1 MNSEDSEVTATAL
14 GGINGFWT
22 RISSSAKLAWHAG
35 RVEVVLSILVTLL
48 QGVLPAGAAL
58 LTKWLIDG
66 IRLGSPSDGASSPV
80 PSGPDLSP
88 VTLVVLIGLSGA
100 LMAILPF
107 VQDYLKSRLQRG
119 IGLLV
124 QRRLYSAVNRVEGLA
139 QFESPVFLDRLRLA
153 QQGATGAPEQV
164 ISSALGLA
172 QAVLTIS
179 SFLGVL
185 AVISPLVLVITIAAA
200 VPALVVQLSISRQQS
215 GMMWRMSSGARRQ
228 IFYQKLMLD
237 LSAIKETRLFGSGD
251 FLLGRMQ
258 RELKRINRAEEKLA
272 AKVLVLQGPL
282 SLLGATVAAGGLVW
296 MIRATLRGEFTIGDV
311 SAFIAAVAGIQSA
324 MTIAVAGTIGG
335 YHALLMFGHY
345 VDATNS
351 HPDLPMATEAVE
363 LPDLRQHI
371 RFEGVWF
378 RYSDDGPWVLR
389 GVTLDI
395 PVGASLALVG
405 LNGAGKST
413 VVKLLCRFYDPT
425 RGRITWDGIDIRNAT
440 PADLRNRISAVF
452 QDYMAY
458 DLTAAENI
466 AIGDVDRIGDLPEIR
481 RAAELAAVS
490 EVVEELPRGY
500 DTMLSRLFFQSE
512 DEDDEEQGVTLSGGQ
527 WQRIA
532 LARALIRGDRDLLIL
547 DEPSAGL
554 DADAEQ
560 AVHDKLREYRAGA
573 TSVLISHRMGTVR
586 HADHI
591 AVLKDGGI
599 SEEGT
604 HEELLALDGEY
615 ARLFSMQASDYVSR
629 PAGTGAAQWA

>member
-1 MNSEDSEVTATAL
+1 MTPEETAATL
-14 GGINGFWT
+14 GGVRGFWK
-22 RISSSAKLAWHAG
+22 RVSNSAELAWHAG

-48 QGVLPAGAAL
+48 QGVIPAGVAL
-58 LTKWLIDG
+58 LTKWLIDV
-66 IRLGSPSDGASSPV
+66 IRLGTPADDASS
-80 PSGPDLSP
+80 SMEAGPGLSP
-88 VTLVVLIGLSGA
+88 LSLVVLIGIAGA
-100 LMAILPF
+100 SMAIFPF

-124 QRRLYSAVNRVEGLA
+124 QRRLYSAINRVEGLA
-139 QFESPVFLDRLRLA
+139 QFENPAFLDRLRLA
-153 QQGATGAPEQV
+153 QQGATGAPERV
-164 ISSALGLA
+164 ISAALGLA
-172 QAVLTIS
+172 QAVVTIS

-185 AVISPLVLVITIAAA
+185 AVISPLVLFITLAAA

-215 GMMWRMSSGARRQ
+215 GMMWRMSSRARRQ

-258 RELKRINRAEEKLA
+258 GELRRINRAEEKLDR
-272 AKVLVLQGPL
+272 KVLIMQGPL

-296 MIRATLRGEFTIGDV
+296 MIGATLRGEFTIGDV

-324 MTIAVAGTIGG
+324 MTMAVAGTIGG

-345 VDATNS
+345 VDATNA
-351 HPDLPMATEAVE
+351 HPDLPLAADVVE
-363 LPDLRQHI
+363 LPPLRQRI
-371 RFEGVWF
+371 RLENVWF
-378 RYSDDGPWVLR
+378 RYTDDGPWVLR
-389 GVTLDI
+389 GVSLDI
-395 PVGASLALVG
+395 PLGASLALVG

-413 VVKLLCRFYDPT
+413 LVKLLCRFYDPT
-425 RGRITWDGIDIRNAT
+425 RGRITWDGIDIRDAT
-440 PADLRNRISAVF
+440 PADLRHHISAVF
-452 QDYMAY
+452 QDYMDY

-466 AIGDVDRIGDLPEIR
+466 AIGDVDLINDVPEIR

-490 EVVEELPRGY
+490 EVVEALPKGY
-500 DTMLSRLFFQSE
+500 DTMLSRMFFQS
-512 DEDDEEQGVTLSGGQ
+512 DDGADEEQGVTLSGGQ

-599 SEEGT
+599 SEQGT
-604 HEELLALDGEY
+604 HEELIALNGEY
-615 ARLFSMQASDYVSR
+615 ARLFSVQASDYVQPS
-629 PAGTGAAQWA
+629 GTGATPWA

>member
-1 MNSEDSEVTATAL
+1 MTPEVTATTL
-14 GGINGFWT
+14 GGMRGFWT
-22 RISSSAKLAWHAG
+22 RTSSSAKLAWHAG

-48 QGVLPAGAAL
+48 QGVIPAGVAL

-66 IRLGSPSDGASSPV
+66 IRLGASSDDASSPIR
-80 PSGPDLSP
+80 SGPDLTP
-88 VTLVVLIGLSGA
+88 VSLVVLIGAAGA
-100 LMAILPF
+100 LLAILPF

-124 QRRLYSAVNRVEGLA
+124 QRRLYSAINRIEGLA
-139 QFESPVFLDRLRLA
+139 QFENPAFLDRLRLA

-185 AVISPLVLVITIAAA
+185 AVISPLVLFITVAAA
-200 VPALVVQLSISRQQS
+200 VPALIVQLSISRQQS
-215 GMMWRMSSGARRQ
+215 GMMWRMSSRARRQ

-258 RELKRINRAEEKLA
+258 GELKRINRAEEKLD
-272 AKVLVLQGPL
+272 AKVLILQGPL
-282 SLLGATVAAGGLVW
+282 SLLGAMVAAGGLVW
-296 MIRATLRGEFTIGDV
+296 MIGATLRGEFTIGDV

-324 MTIAVAGTIGG
+324 MTMAVASTIGG

-345 VDATNS
+345 VDATNGQ
-351 HPDLPMATEAVE
+351 PDLPSAAEVVE
-363 LPDLRQHI
+363 LPELRQRI
-371 RFEGVWF
+371 RLEDVWF
-378 RYSDDGPWVLR
+378 RYTDDGPWVLR
-389 GVTLDI
+389 GVSLDI
-395 PVGASLALVG
+395 PLGASLALVG

-413 VVKLLCRFYDPT
+413 IVKLLCRFYDPT
-425 RGRITWDGIDIRNAT
+425 RGRITWDGVDIRNAT
-440 PADLRNRISAVF
+440 PADLRNHISAVF
-452 QDYMAY
+452 QDYMDY

-466 AIGDVDRIGDLPEIR
+466 AIGDVDHIGDIPEIR

-500 DTMLSRLFFQSE
+500 DTMLSRMFFQND
-512 DEDDEEQGVTLSGGQ
+512 DEADEEQGVTLSGGQ

-615 ARLFSMQASDYVSR
+615 ARLFSMQASDYVQTS
-629 PAGTGAAQWA
+629 GTGAAPWA